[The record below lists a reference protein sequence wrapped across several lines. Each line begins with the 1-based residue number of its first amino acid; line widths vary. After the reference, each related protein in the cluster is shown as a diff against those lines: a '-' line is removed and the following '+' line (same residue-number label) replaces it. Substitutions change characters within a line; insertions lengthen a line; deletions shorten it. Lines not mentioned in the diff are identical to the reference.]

1 MIEINTSRIGRI
13 GLIEIIGHID
23 SISARELQAV
33 LMRGTER
40 HGAEIVLNMAGV
52 NYMSAAGLRVL
63 RELFEKTGVLH
74 IALPSQRTREV
85 MQITGLDAVYKL
97 YGTQVEAI
105 RAIAPV
111 TNAHTHLEL
120 GWLAEDR
127 PGVSGMELVDWIL
140 DVVDKRWAELGD
152 SRQTVFKRA
161 VKSGIQELIA
171 AGTTTVGD
179 ISPTG
184 VSIAP
189 LLAAGLQGVVYIEL
203 LGRDPVLSDNNF
215 RRVRDI
221 IERWRPEMSGG
232 LEIGL
237 SIHSPYSVLPDMWQ
251 KGLDYA
257 RAENLPLCIHMAESR
272 AEYDYMMYGK
282 GIFAERYFPELGAPP
297 VTPPKMTPVAYLE
310 QLGALA
316 LKPLLV
322 HAIEVTDEDVKRIK
336 DSGSSV
342 VHCPRSNLRLRCGRM
357 PLEKYIAAG
366 IPVYL
371 GTDSLGS
378 SPSLNVFD
386 ELETAVAL
394 HHDSVEA
401 GMIENFIHQNL
412 YEKPSNQS

>member
-1 MIEINTSRIGRI
+1 MIEINTSQIGRV
-13 GLIEIIGHID
+13 GLVEIKGHID
-23 SISARELQAV
+23 SISARELQAALV
-33 LMRGTER
+33 RESER
-40 HGAEIVLNMAGV
+40 HGAELVLNMAGV

-63 RELFEKTGVLH
+63 RELFKKTGVVH
-74 IALPSQRTREV
+74 IALPSQRVREV
-85 MQITGLDAVYKL
+85 LQITGLDAVYKS
-97 YGTQVEAI
+97 YETQVKAI
-105 RAIAPV
+105 SAITPV

-120 GWLAEDR
+120 GWLAGDR

-140 DVVDKRWAELGD
+140 DVVDKRWAALGN
-152 SRQTVFKRA
+152 SQQATFERA
-161 VKSGIQELIA
+161 VESGIQELLA
-171 AGTTTVGD
+171 AGTTMVGD

-184 VSIAP
+184 ASIAP

-203 LGRDPVLSDNNF
+203 LGRDPAFSDNKF
-215 RRVRDI
+215 RQVCDI
-221 IERWRPEMSGG
+221 IERWRPEMKGG

-257 RAENLPLCIHMAESR
+257 RAENLPLCIHVAESR

-297 VTPPKMTPVAYLE
+297 VTPPKTTPVAYLE

-322 HAIEVTDEDVKRIK
+322 HTIEVTDEDVKRIK

-357 PLEKYIAAG
+357 PLEKYIAAE

-394 HHDSVEA
+394 HHGSVEA
-401 GMIENFIHQNL
+401 GIIEKFIYKNL
-412 YEKPSNQS
+412 REKP